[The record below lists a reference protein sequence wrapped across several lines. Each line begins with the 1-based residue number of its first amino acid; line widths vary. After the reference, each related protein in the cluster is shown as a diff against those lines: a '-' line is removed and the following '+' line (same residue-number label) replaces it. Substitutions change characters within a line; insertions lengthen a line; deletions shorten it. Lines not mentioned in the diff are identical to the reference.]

1 MYKFFQENIYANL
14 TFFKTVVH
22 NNERAHNSEMCNERL
37 RFTCVGELKLVTSQC
52 DRMHSNHCLPSCI
65 LARSDCASS
74 AKSIAFDDCSDMSE
88 KIIQVTV
95 PS

>member
-1 MYKFFQENIYANL
+1 MRDNCDTSVEVSWNQ
-14 TFFKTVVH
+14 
-22 NNERAHNSEMCNERL
+22 SELIGVTE
-37 RFTCVGELKLVTSQC
+37 CVRIMV
-52 DRMHSNHCLPSCI
+52 CLPSCI

-74 AKSIAFDDCSDMSE
+74 AKSIAFDDCSDVSE

>member
-1 MYKFFQENIYANL
+1 MYKFFQENIYTNL
-14 TFFKTVVH
+14 TFFKTRVH
-22 NNERAHNSEMCNERL
+22 NNERAHNSQMCNE
-37 RFTCVGELKLVTSQC
+37 FF
-52 DRMHSNHCLPSCI
+52 PSCI

-95 PS
+95 PC